1 MPFTHLDRD
10 GNAHMVDVGDKSAS
24 RREAVASARVSF
36 PPDVYAALRANGGET
51 RKGSITAT
59 AQIAG
64 IMAAKQTAN
73 LIPLCH
79 PLPLD
84 KVALEFAYDDTACA
98 LDIRATC
105 RVTHK
110 TGVEM
115 EALTAASVAAL
126 TIYDMCKALS
136 HDIIIESVRLQ
147 GKSGGKRDF
156 NRETGA
162 QP

>member
-10 GNAHMVDVGDKSAS
+10 GNAHMVDVGDKAVT
-24 RREAVASARVSF
+24 RREATATARVRF
-36 PPDVYAALRANGGET
+36 PAEVYAALRASGGET

-84 KVALEFAYDDTACA
+84 KVALEF
-98 LDIRATC
+98 DIRATC

>member
-1 MPFTHLDRD
+1 MSFSHLDAE
-10 GNAHMVDVGDKSAS
+10 GKPHMVDVGDKVATV
-24 RREAVASARVSF
+24 REAVAQARVVF
-36 PPDVYAALRANGGET
+36 PEDVYAALREADGKT
-51 RKGSITAT
+51 RKGSVTDIAH
-59 AQIAG
+59 IAG
-64 IMAAKQTAN
+64 VLAAKQTAN

-84 KVALEFAYDDTACA
+84 KVGLAFAYDDAACA
-98 LDIRATC
+98 LIITATC

-126 TIYDMCKALS
+126 TVYDMTKAMS
-136 HDIIIESVRLQ
+136 HDIAIERIELL

-156 NRETGA
+156 TKT
-162 QP
+162 

>member
-36 PPDVYAALRANGGET
+36 PPDVYAALRESGGE
-51 RKGSITAT
+51 
-59 AQIAG
+59 QIAG

>member
-24 RREAVASARVSF
+24 RREATASARVRF
-36 PPDVYAALRANGGET
+36 PPDVYAALRESGGET

-98 LDIRATC
+98 L
-105 RVTHK
+105 
-110 TGVEM
+110 
-115 EALTAASVAAL
+115 

>member
-36 PPDVYAALRANGGET
+36 PADVYAALRESGGET

-84 KVALEFAYDDTACA
+84 KVALEFAYDDAACA
-98 LDIRATC
+98 LDI

-115 EALTAASVAAL
+115 EARTAASVAAL

>member
-1 MPFTHLDRD
+1 MPFTHLDHD

-24 RREAVASARVSF
+24 RREATASARVRF
-36 PPDVYAALRANGGET
+36 PPDVYAALRESGGET

-84 KVALEFAYDDTACA
+84 KVALEFAYDDAACA
-98 LDIRATC
+98 LDILATC
-105 RVTHK
+105 RVTTKPAWKWKH
-110 TGVEM
+110 
-115 EALTAASVAAL
+115 
-126 TIYDMCKALS
+126 
-136 HDIIIESVRLQ
+136 
-147 GKSGGKRDF
+147 
-156 NRETGA
+156 
-162 QP
+162 

>member
-36 PPDVYAALRANGGET
+36 PPDVYAALRESGGET

-84 KVALEFAYDDTACA
+84 KVALEFAYDDAACA

-115 EALTAASVAAL
+115 EAL